1 MRPVPHVTPPT
12 AAVFGSDARFPVRR
26 ILCIGRNYAEHAR
39 EMGATGREAPFH
51 FTKAADALLASDA
64 EGGPVA
70 LHYPPRTRDL
80 HHEIELV
87 VALSGGGRDV
97 APADAASLVWGYGL
111 GLDMTRRDLQGAAK
125 SAGRPW
131 ASGKDFDEAAVLGP
145 LVPAEV
151 LGHPTAGSI
160 TLEVQGAPR
169 QRGDLADLIWSIP
182 ELIAELS
189 QLMTLRPGDLI
200 YTGTP
205 AGVGAVTP
213 GDRLVGR
220 FPGLPDLVVDVVA

>member
-1 MRPVPHVTPPT
+1 MRPVPTFAPPT
-12 AAVFGSDARFPVRR
+12 AAILGTDARFPVRR

-51 FTKAADALLASDA
+51 FGKAADALLAADA
-64 EGGPVA
+64 TGAPVS
-70 LHYPPRTRDL
+70 LRYPTRTRDL

-97 APADAASLVWGYGL
+97 APAEANAWVWGYGL

-125 SAGRPW
+125 AAGRPW
-131 ASGKDFDEAAVLGP
+131 AAGKDFDGAAVLGP

-151 LGHPTAGSI
+151 LGHPTSGPI
-160 TLEVQGAPR
+160 TLEVQGALR

-189 QLMTLRPGDLI
+189 QLMTLLPGDVI

-205 AGVGAVTP
+205 AGVGAVVP
-213 GDRLVGR
+213 GDRMVGR
-220 FPGLPDLVVDVVA
+220 FPGLPDLVVDVA

>member
-1 MRPVPHVTPPT
+1 MRPVPTFAPPT
-12 AAVFGSDARFPVRR
+12 AAVLGTDTRFPVRR
-26 ILCIGRNYAEHAR
+26 VLCIGRNYAEHAR

-51 FTKAADALLASDA
+51 FCKAADALLPADA
-64 EGGPVA
+64 NGAP
-70 LHYPPRTRDL
+70 LTLRYPTRTRDL

-97 APADAASLVWGYGL
+97 APSEANALIWGYGL

-125 SAGRPW
+125 AAGRPW

-145 LVPAEV
+145 LVPVEV
-151 LGHPTAGSI
+151 LGHPTSGPI
-160 TLEVQGAPR
+160 TLEVQGALR

-189 QLMTLRPGDLI
+189 HLMTLLPGDVI

-205 AGVGAVTP
+205 AGVGAVVP
-213 GDRLVGR
+213 GERMVGR
-220 FPGLPDLVVDVVA
+220 FPGLPDLVVDVA